1 MRTLYMKCCMV
12 TYALLGAVLGV
23 YAQTTVTG
31 TVTDVNGPLA
41 AVTVQVQGTSRG
53 TQTDADGHYSIEAS
67 TGETLQFSALGYVT
81 QSVAVGTSNVVSVT
95 LEVTS
100 GEIGE
105 VVVTAMGIRRESRS
119 LGYSVQKVG
128 GQDITNANAPTV
140 ATGLMGKVAGLNI
153 SVPNGIEGGSQRIVI
168 RGNTSISGN
177 NQPLYVIDGMP
188 MDNSQI
194 ASSGNDINKVA
205 GSYQDWGS
213 ILNFI
218 NPDDVEEISVL
229 KGPTAAA
236 LYGARG
242 GNGVVLIT
250 TKKGKLKDG
259 LGIDYSYSMRSNQPF
274 RFQEMQNVYGF
285 GGAIALYS
293 ATPTLP
299 TTATGQLRYPGQDPW
314 AGSGIEDQRWL
325 SQGAVPGGRN
335 TWDYFSWYGTGAS
348 WGAKMENQQ
357 VLWWDG
363 TLRSYSPQPDNIQSF
378 YRTGNTQTHNV
389 AFSGANDLGSIR
401 VSYTRQNNTAIIP
414 NSNFNN
420 NTFNLGSSIKISK
433 KVTADITTS
442 YINYNRHN
450 SPNVGDSNNSW
461 GKFATYGMSRDYQNI
476 EQDLYRNPDGSRNLL
491 DGSVYSLGYPYGQY
505 GRDIYWNTYMNN
517 QILNRDQLLGTIKL
531 NVELTNWLT
540 VMGRAS
546 GNFSSD
552 ELEKKNYPTD
562 LEGVNGK
569 YGHELY
575 KTTDRNLEF
584 LATAHQDNI
593 NGSLFSGS
601 FSVGGSAWNTNYRAV
616 QGWND
621 GPFNIPFLF
630 FLKNINRPNVNAT
643 DFLPNEDR
651 AHQKINSLFG
661 IANISYSDYLFLEL
675 TGRNDWSS
683 TLPTGT
689 NSYFYPAASLSY
701 VFSENLTNKP
711 SWLDYGK
718 LRVAYAG
725 SASGT
730 SPYQTTYIFD
740 SGTFGGQSTRK
751 IPEKLLPLD
760 LLKPQRSN
768 SYELGTDLSFLQNK
782 FGLTF
787 TFYQVNSTS
796 QIIDLNV
803 APSSGVKS
811 VRTNS
816 GELLNRGFEFTVRAT
831 PIRSDNFSWDLTL
844 NGAHNNNKL
853 INLATGIDEYY
864 LDEMFG
870 NNGVTM
876 KVKAGDEYGTIY
888 GHDFTYKDGQRVVER
903 VLDGNGNIA
912 GTRYVVTSEQVAI
925 GNATPKLTGGL
936 GTNLRYKNF
945 SLYGLLDFKWGG
957 DIWSGSY
964 STAMGNGLAPA
975 TLYEREGNGLP
986 YTYPDGTTAN
996 HGVVLDG
1003 VFVDGETGEVVG
1015 ENTDVVHY
1023 MWKYAGSYAAWSSIN
1038 MPRSLAVLENSW
1050 LKLREIRLSYQ
1061 VPPSV
1066 IKNTKFIQG
1075 LNLSLIGR
1083 DLFYLYTSLPDQLN
1097 PEAING
1103 IGNAQGIEFGALP
1116 SVRSFGFSVSA
1127 SF

>member
-1 MRTLYMKCCMV
+1 MAF
-12 TYALLGAVLGV
+12 ALLSAALYVH
-23 YAQTTVTG
+23 AQTSITG
-31 TVTDVNGPLA
+31 TVTDANGPIEG
-41 AVTVQVQGTSRG
+41 VTVQVTGTNRG
-53 TQTDADGHYSIEAS
+53 TQTNASGHYSIEAS
-67 TGETLQFSALGYVT
+67 TGETLQFSALGYT
-81 QSVAVGTSNVVSVT
+81 SQSVLVGASSIISVT
-95 LEVTS
+95 LEEAS

-105 VVVTAMGIRRESRS
+105 VVITAMGIKREARS
-119 LGYSVQKVG
+119 LGYSIQKVG
-128 GQDITNANAPTV
+128 GEDITQANAPTV
-140 ATGLMGKVAGLNI
+140 ATGLMGKIAGLNI
-153 SVPNGIEGGSQRIVI
+153 SVPNGVEGGSQRVVI

-194 ASSGNDINKVA
+194 ASSGNDINRAA
-205 GSYQDWGS
+205 GTYQDWGS

-218 NPDDVEEISVL
+218 NPEDIEEINVL

-242 GNGVVLIT
+242 GNGVILIN
-250 TKKGKLKDG
+250 TKKGKLKEG
-259 LGIDYSYSMRSNQPF
+259 LGVDYSYSLRLNDPF
-274 RFQEMQNVYGF
+274 RFQEMQNVYGY

-293 ATPTLP
+293 AVPSLP
-299 TTATGQLRYPGQDPW
+299 TDESGKLRYPGQDPW
-314 AGSGIEDQRWL
+314 AGSGITDQRWL
-325 SQGAVPGGRN
+325 SQGAVPGGLN

-363 TLRSYSPQPDNIQSF
+363 TVRTYSPQPDNIQSF
-378 YRTGNTQTHNV
+378 YRNGNTQTHNV
-389 AFSGANDLGSIR
+389 AFSGANDLGSVR
-401 VSYTRQNNTAIIP
+401 VSYTRQDNTAILP

-420 NTFNLGSSIKISK
+420 NTFNLGSNVKISK
-433 KVTADITTS
+433 KVTADISAS
-442 YINYNRHN
+442 YINYTRYN

-461 GKFATYGMSRDYQNI
+461 GKFTTYGMSRDFQNI
-476 EQDLYRNPDGSRNLL
+476 EQDLYRNADGSKNLL
-491 DGSVYSLGYPYGQY
+491 DGSVYPLGYPYGQY

-517 QILNRDQLLGTIKL
+517 NILNRDQLLGTIKL
-531 NVELTNWLT
+531 NADLTDWLT
-540 VMGRAS
+540 LMGRVS

-552 ELEKKNYPTD
+552 ELEKKNYPID
-562 LEGVNGK
+562 PEGINGK
-569 YGHELY
+569 YGHEMY

-584 LATAHQDNI
+584 LATAHRDNLG
-593 NGSLFSGS
+593 GSLFNTSIS
-601 FSVGGSAWNTNYRAV
+601 IGGSAWSTNYRAT

-621 GPFNIPFLF
+621 GPFNIPYLF
-630 FLKNINRPNVNAT
+630 FLKNINKTGNAT
-643 DFLPNEDR
+643 DFQPTEDR
-651 AHQKINSLFG
+651 AQQKINSVFG
-661 IANISYSDYLFLEL
+661 IANISYDDFLFLEL

-683 TLPTGT
+683 TLPART

-701 VFSENLTNKP
+701 IFTENLTHKP
-711 SWLDYGK
+711 SWIDYGK

-730 SPYQTTYIFD
+730 NPYQTTYIYD
-740 SGTFGGQSTRK
+740 SGTFGGQSTRM

-782 FGLTF
+782 LGLTF
-787 TFYQVNSTS
+787 TYYQVNSTS

-803 APSSGVKS
+803 APSSGVS
-811 VRTNS
+811 AVRTNS

-831 PIRSDNFSWDLTL
+831 PIRSADFSWDLTL
-844 NGAHNNNKL
+844 NGAHNTNKL
-853 INLATGIDEYY
+853 IALAPGIDEYY

-876 KVKAGDEYGTIY
+876 KVKVGENYGTIY

-903 VLDGNGNIA
+903 VLDGNGNVA
-912 GTRYVVTSEQVAI
+912 GTRYVVTSEQVPI
-925 GNATPKLTGGL
+925 GNANPKLTGGL
-936 GTNLRYKNF
+936 GTNLRFKNF
-945 SLYGLLDFKWGG
+945 SLYGLFDFKWGG

-964 STAMGNGLAPA
+964 STAMGNGLAPE
-975 TLYEREGNGLP
+975 TLYERDGNGLP

-996 HGVVLDG
+996 HGVILDG
-1003 VFVDGETGEVVG
+1003 VFVDNATGEVTGV
-1015 ENTDVVHY
+1015 NNDVVHY
-1023 MWKYAGSYAAWSSIN
+1023 MWKYAGAYAAWSSIN
-1038 MPRSLAVLENSW
+1038 MPRSLAVLDNSW
-1050 LKLREIRLSYQ
+1050 IKLREVRLSYQ
-1061 VPPSV
+1061 VPSSV

-1075 LNLSLIGR
+1075 LNLSIIGR